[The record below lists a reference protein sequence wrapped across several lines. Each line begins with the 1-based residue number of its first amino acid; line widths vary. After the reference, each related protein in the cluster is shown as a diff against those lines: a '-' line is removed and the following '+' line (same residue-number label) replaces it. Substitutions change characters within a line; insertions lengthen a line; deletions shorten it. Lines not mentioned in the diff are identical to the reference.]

1 MDDSV
6 GWIERLFTLFLNNPE
21 KSALV
26 VVVLA
31 GAWRWIRELIRE
43 ARGDAQEETL
53 MEILLRENKE
63 QREENR
69 ILREELRKKERE
81 EGHP

>member
-63 QREENR
+63 QREETR
-69 ILREELRKKERE
+69 ILREELRKDRE
-81 EGHP
+81 DDHE

>member
-69 ILREELRKKERE
+69 ILREELRKQRE